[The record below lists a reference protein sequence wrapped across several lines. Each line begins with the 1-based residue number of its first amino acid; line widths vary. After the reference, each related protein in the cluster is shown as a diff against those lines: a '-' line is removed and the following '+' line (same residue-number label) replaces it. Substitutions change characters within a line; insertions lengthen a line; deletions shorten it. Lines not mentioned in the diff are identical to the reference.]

1 GAMKTYR
8 NPHAL
13 RGFSLIE
20 VLIAVIVLSVG
31 LLALASLQINLI
43 RSSADAK
50 SQTVALG
57 LAKETLE
64 QRRTFTDLTDY
75 EALTDVPQADAT
87 AISLGGIDYS
97 VWQAVDRYAWHG
109 GDGECKAR
117 ADTGALGAGFV
128 RKNEFKIVRVHVGW
142 TDATGADRT
151 VVLEDAISAIP
162 PENSARIARKR
173 IDSSN
178 RRPQVIIS
186 DPSLEDGVIPIAIG
200 DGSET
205 AATNPR
211 PTVVGN
217 KGTPIK
223 ETNFDIYT
231 YSALNDGTARA
242 QARVETSIVGCRC
255 SRANADASGT
265 AFRPAFWN
273 GTRYET
279 PEEAPYAPPA
289 GQARDGNRPVEQ
301 SDLCQACC
309 RDHHDDETGTLGAKF
324 SPRRNQHT
332 HFDGLDTATGEYDE
346 AC

>member
-1 GAMKTYR
+1 
-8 NPHAL
+8 
-13 RGFSLIE
+13 
-20 VLIAVIVLSVG
+20 
-31 LLALASLQINLI
+31 
-43 RSSADAK
+43 
-50 SQTVALG
+50 
-57 LAKETLE
+57 
-64 QRRTFTDLTDY
+64 
-75 EALTDVPQADAT
+75 
-87 AISLGGIDYS
+87 
-97 VWQAVDRYAWHG
+97 
-109 GDGECKAR
+109 
-117 ADTGALGAGFV
+117 
-128 RKNEFKIVRVHVGW
+128 
-142 TDATGADRT
+142 
-151 VVLEDAISAIP
+151 
-162 PENSARIARKR
+162 
-173 IDSSN
+173 
-178 RRPQVIIS
+178 
-186 DPSLEDGVIPIAIG
+186 
-200 DGSET
+200 
-205 AATNPR
+205 
-211 PTVVGN
+211 
-217 KGTPIK
+217 TPIK

-346 AC
+346 ACRLIRVDGFMRVAPDMYNEHFNLLKTANEFESPPPDDDAASLYQDFVIDFLDTQFTDRSSGYDASLTEDVANSLAAALQVHNVPVQQF